1 MSVFA
6 LSVGLITSV
15 LRRVD
20 LAPSNPRRGGNLP
33 PLGYD
38 TGGGECEGTEGWK
51 REKSIVICSDYCK
64 NEEVVLPLRCRKD
77 ALNTLP

>member
-6 LSVGLITSV
+6 LSVGLIPSV

-20 LAPSNPRRGGNLP
+20 LDPSVPRRGGNLP
-33 PLGYD
+33 PLGYG
-38 TGGGECEGTEGWK
+38 TGGGGYEATGDRE
-51 REKSIVICSDYCK
+51 REKCTIICSDYCK
-64 NEEVVLPLRCRKD
+64 SEEVVLPLRCRKD